1 MWQYWLIA
9 SGAFFIGE
17 IITVG
22 FLLFWFG
29 VASLI
34 TMVVSFFTTNIIIQ
48 CIVFLVSSVI
58 LILATKPF
66 VKKFLNNENIVTNVN
81 SLIGKKAIVIQD
93 IDNLKSTGQVKIG
106 GEIWSAQSESNDIIS
121 KDTEVEIVKIDG
133 VKLIV
138 RLVPVNVYK
147 LVFNILIYS

>member
-1 MWQYWLIA
+1 MDKQEVLKEYRKTEDRILLSQVLDKIEIAEKRNQIQY
-9 SGAFFIGE
+9 
-17 IITVG
+17 TD
-22 FLLFWFG
+22 FLDMYQ
-29 VASLI
+29 VAL
-34 TMVVSFFTTNIIIQ
+34 
-48 CIVFLVSSVI
+48 
-58 LILATKPF
+58 

-138 RLVPVNVYK
+138 RLVPVNVY
-147 LVFNILIYS
+147 